1 MPTPDF
7 ESVYSAFETTMLK
20 DAYEAI
26 TVCDLWDWMRTYSP
40 EEGKGFMFT
49 SHPNLDRI
57 EKEMKFGGH
66 SGASWGWTMRT
77 MEAIAKRG
85 WDTVK
90 NEVRTNTAK
99 RQLEEW
105 AREIRSPDRGTA
117 CPCRR
122 AQGYKDGWCGVA
134 GGGVPGCDH

>member
-99 RQLEEW
+99 RQLEDW